1 MMQNI
6 GEYRSLLARKPSSEV
21 FDELIALVKNDP
33 HANDALFSYLSAHL
47 TRWPEALQRVL
58 PDDDRLRVL
67 ARQPC
72 PIATLC
78 NTLSLRDLGL
88 SDEDVQAVA
97 SSTDLSMIRRVDL
110 AYNKITAD
118 GVQSLCD
125 ATHLRDVEALDLRY
139 NNIGDR
145 GVTALSSS
153 SLMSSLKELYLQSN
167 MISFNGVAEL
177 FSSDRMSS
185 LTTLD
190 LRYNLIGE
198 EGARA
203 ISRSPY
209 TRNLSRLYLYL
220 DDVSKEGC
228 EAIARSQSLRP
239 HLSRVFSARAL

>member
-1 MMQNI
+1 MTQNI
-6 GEYRSLLARKPSSEV
+6 GEYRSLLALKPSLEV
-21 FDELIALVKNDP
+21 FSELIALIKRDP
-33 HANDALFSYLSAHL
+33 HTNDAILAYTSAHL
-47 TRWPEALQRVL
+47 ARWPDDLQRVL
-58 PDDDRLRVL
+58 PDDDRLRLL
-67 ARQPC
+67 AGQPC
-72 PIATLC
+72 PIAVLC

-88 SDEDVQAVA
+88 GDEDIRAVA
-97 SSTDLSMIRRVDL
+97 SSADLSMIQRIDL
-110 AYNKITAD
+110 AYNRISGD
-118 GVQSLCD
+118 GVRALCA
-125 ATHLRDVEALDLRY
+125 ATHLERIRALDLRY
-139 NNIGDR
+139 NNVGDD
-145 GVTALSSS
+145 GLTALATSA
-153 SLMSSLKELYLQSN
+153 LMSSLEELYLQSN
-167 MISFNGVAEL
+167 MISFSGITEL

-228 EAIARSQSLRP
+228 EAIAQSKSLRP